1 MADNN
6 KLIIKTESFPGVD
19 LSVVDL
25 TLVSSVKV
33 GITIV
38 KKVMY
43 KKWGKTFIGV
53 RDQLD
58 AGDVIQVGSL
68 GLKYKVQKLVQLTDR
83 EGYIYRV
90 RRVDDAN
97 TTQLDID
104 AIVLKDKVRIVSR
117 KTFEQLMN
125 YACSQRQS
133 ISIPTTVDENC
144 TEVCYTKSPAT
155 INGNPAAPPY
165 TNTCMQYNIIIPGG
179 VGDRFL
185 RFMNCQGQFE
195 ESVLPD
201 SKSDSQVIICT
212 LDINQNTY
220 GGFTP
225 GDIVENG
232 EC

>member
-1 MADNN
+1 MADND
-6 KLIIKTESFPGVD
+6 KLIIKTESLPGVD

-43 KKWGKTFIGV
+43 KKWGKTYIGV

-58 AGDVIQVGSL
+58 AGDVIQVGNL
-68 GLKYKVQKLVQLTDR
+68 GIKYKVQKLVQLTDR

-104 AIVLKDKVRIVSR
+104 AIALKDKVRIVSR

-133 ISIPTTVDENC
+133 IPVPTTVDEDCADACDRMKNYPDNV
-144 TEVCYTKSPAT
+144 TE
-155 INGNPAAPPY
+155 
-165 TNTCMQYNIIIPGG
+165 
-179 VGDRFL
+179 
-185 RFMNCQGQFE
+185 
-195 ESVLPD
+195 
-201 SKSDSQVIICT
+201 
-212 LDINQNTY
+212 
-220 GGFTP
+220 
-225 GDIVENG
+225 
-232 EC
+232 